1 MSQKEN
7 IVTSEQVAPRR
18 GRPKK
23 IEVSTQNK
31 EQDIKK
37 LESMSEGE
45 KQIVYF
51 ESGSGYLMPNGF
63 KFTRQNPM
71 LELPVEDAARLLKL
85 ENFRLPSDEEK
96 QMYYNSLED

>member
-1 MSQKEN
+1 
-7 IVTSEQVAPRR
+7 
-18 GRPKK
+18 
-23 IEVSTQNK
+23 
-31 EQDIKK
+31 
-37 LESMSEGE
+37 
-45 KQIVYF
+45 
-51 ESGSGYLMPNGF
+51 MPNGF